1 MSTSK
6 RIDLVCLAGVLLAI
20 LLTGFLLNAE
30 AFGIETARAGMGYE
44 DRLFDTS
51 FVHTIDIVMDDW
63 EGFLENCGDKEYA
76 SCAVVIDGETCKNA
90 GIRAKGNNSLSSVA
104 SYGNDRY
111 SFKVEFDHYESGR
124 SCHGLDKLSLTS
136 LIQDNTM
143 MKDYLV
149 YRLMDGFGV
158 DAPLCSYAYITVNG
172 EDWGLY
178 LMTEGVEESFLR
190 RNYGGDYGALYKP
203 DSMNR
208 GGGQTG
214 GSGGDDVK
222 LLYRGDDPESYP
234 NIFENA
240 KTDVSEA
247 DRRRLIASIRA
258 LNGETD
264 LETVL
269 NVDEILRYFVV
280 HNFVC
285 NFDSYTGQVVHNY
298 YLYEEDG
305 VLSMIPWD
313 YNLAFGSFQSN
324 AGATEIV
331 NFPID
336 TPVTDNDLDNRPMAA
351 WIFHDDACT
360 ERYHQYFSRF
370 LSDYI
375 DSGVLEEMIGE
386 TFRLIAPYVE
396 KDPTK
401 FCTYGEF
408 ETGVEVLREFC
419 RLRARSVSG
428 QLRGTIPSTAGGQE
442 ADSAALVDASAIN
455 LSDTGSMDGGQP
467 EANGRDAPWDRGG
480 RGDRALRPF
489 EQTPPSGDSR
499 GQSAGPGS
507 KNPAD
512 SLTLYSV
519 QGAGTASPQ
528 GLTEDAS
535 SRQPGDSTPPEDDS
549 QQPAAGA
556 EQPRDVPESGG
567 SGGENP
573 PPSDGQSGSPPG
585 ELPGFPG
592 GPGEW
597 NSSGEEPA
605 GDTGADAAASWAAL
619 GISAAVLA
627 FGLAFALLFRRR

>member
-6 RIDLVCLAGVLLAI
+6 RIDIVCLAGVLLAI

-63 EGFLENCGDKEYA
+63 EGFLENCGNKEYA
-76 SCAVVIDGETCKNA
+76 SCAVIIDGEAYKNV

-104 SYGNDRY
+104 SYGNNRY
-111 SFKVEFDHYESGR
+111 SFKVEFDHYESGK

-178 LMTEGVEESFLR
+178 LAAEGVEESFLR
-190 RNYGGDYGALYKP
+190 RNYGGDYGELYKP
-203 DSMNR
+203 DSMNL
-208 GGGQTG
+208 GGGHPGAAG
-214 GSGGDDVK
+214 GEDVK
-222 LLYRGDDPESYP
+222 LQYQGNDPDSYP

-247 DRRRLIASIRA
+247 DRQRLIASLRA
-258 LNGETD
+258 LNEETN

-269 NVDEILRYFVV
+269 DMDKILRYFVV

-324 AGATEIV
+324 AGAAEIV

-336 TPVTDNDLDNRPMAA
+336 TPVTGSDLDNRPMAA
-351 WIFHDDACT
+351 WIFHDDAYT
-360 ERYHQYFSRF
+360 ERYHQYFFRF

-375 DSGVLEEMIGE
+375 ESGALEEMIGE
-386 TFRLIAPYVE
+386 TFRLIARYVE

-408 ETGVEVLREFC
+408 ETGVEALREFC
-419 RLRARSVSG
+419 RLRAQSVSG
-428 QLRGTIPSTAGGQE
+428 QLSGTIPSTAGGQE

-455 LSDTGSMDGGQP
+455 LSDTGSMNGGQSMP
-467 EANGRDAPWDRGG
+467 GGRDAPWDRGG
-480 RGDRALRPF
+480 ENGD
-489 EQTPPSGDSR
+489 
-499 GQSAGPGS
+499 
-507 KNPAD
+507 
-512 SLTLYSV
+512 
-519 QGAGTASPQ
+519 
-528 GLTEDAS
+528 
-535 SRQPGDSTPPEDDS
+535 
-549 QQPAAGA
+549 
-556 EQPRDVPESGG
+556 
-567 SGGENP
+567 GETP

-585 ELPGFPG
+585 EIPEFPG
-592 GPGEW
+592 GAPGQRNPPGGGPSE
-597 NSSGEEPA
+597 
-605 GDTGADAAASWAAL
+605 DTGADAAVRWAAL
-619 GISAAVLA
+619 GVSAAVLA
-627 FGLAFALLFRRR
+627 FGLAFALLFKRR

>member
-6 RIDLVCLAGVLLAI
+6 RIDIVCLAGVLLAV

-63 EGFLENCGDKEYA
+63 EGFLENCGNKEYA
-76 SCAVVIDGETCKNA
+76 SCAVVIDGEAYKNV

-104 SYGNDRY
+104 SYGNNRY
-111 SFKVEFDHYESGR
+111 SFKVEFDHYESGK

-178 LMTEGVEESFLR
+178 LAAEGVEESFLQ
-190 RNYGGDYGALYKP
+190 RNYGGGCGALYKP
-203 DSMNR
+203 DSVNL
-208 GGGQTG
+208 GGGRPGAAG
-214 GSGGDDVK
+214 GEDVK
-222 LLYRGDDPESYP
+222 LLYQGDDPESYP

-258 LNGETD
+258 LNEETD
-264 LETVL
+264 LEAVL
-269 NVDEILRYFVV
+269 DVDEILRYFVV

-298 YLYEEDG
+298 YLYEKDG

-313 YNLAFGSFQSN
+313 YNLAFGSFQSG

-336 TPVTDNDLDNRPMAA
+336 TPVTGSDLDNRPMAA
-351 WIFHDDACT
+351 WIFHDDAYT
-360 ERYHQYFSRF
+360 ERYHQYFFRF

-375 DSGVLEEMIGE
+375 ESGALEEMIGE
-386 TFRLIAPYVE
+386 TFRLIARYVE

-408 ETGVEVLREFC
+408 ETGVEALREFC
-419 RLRARSVSG
+419 RLRAQSVSG
-428 QLRGTIPSTAGGQE
+428 QLSGTIPSTAGGQE

-455 LSDTGSMDGGQP
+455 LSDTGSMNGGQSMP
-467 EANGRDAPWDRGG
+467 GGRDAPWDRGG
-480 RGDRALRPF
+480 ENGD
-489 EQTPPSGDSR
+489 
-499 GQSAGPGS
+499 
-507 KNPAD
+507 
-512 SLTLYSV
+512 
-519 QGAGTASPQ
+519 
-528 GLTEDAS
+528 
-535 SRQPGDSTPPEDDS
+535 
-549 QQPAAGA
+549 
-556 EQPRDVPESGG
+556 
-567 SGGENP
+567 GETP

-585 ELPGFPG
+585 EIPEFPG
-592 GPGEW
+592 GAPGQRNPPGGGPSE
-597 NSSGEEPA
+597 
-605 GDTGADAAASWAAL
+605 DTGADAAVRWAAL
-619 GISAAVLA
+619 GVSAAVLA
-627 FGLAFALLFRRR
+627 FGLAFALLFKRR